1 LVAYDDDVW
10 RRRAAG
16 WHDRC
21 THYYTRPFKA
31 GETTSPQDK
40 LNGAKRY
47 FRTNQEFNKQLNL
60 TSSYKRLSS
69 FPIRTFIGR
78 VAQDLPYLNIR
89 LAPTAS
95 YNGLASIKLGRNG
108 NEAHDSQLQ
117 LARSLRPRPVLKLP
131 SANREV
137 VIF

>member
-1 LVAYDDDVW
+1 MYALLHPAF
-10 RRRAAG
+10 
-16 WHDRC
+16 
-21 THYYTRPFKA
+21 TA

-95 YNGLASIKLGRNG
+95 YNGLASIKLGRNDNWG
-108 NEAHDSQLQ
+108 YMT
-117 LARSLRPRPVLKLP
+117 RSFNLRAPCVRGQ
-131 SANREV
+131 SRN
-137 VIF
+137 